1 MGKPAW
7 KQYQEDV
14 AEFYRS
20 LGLDAQVEEVIEGV
34 RGRHEIDIAVRG
46 RRAGM
51 EFLWV
56 VECKAWKSNIP
67 KEKVMALASIVDDV
81 GADRGLL
88 LSEKGFQ
95 AGAINAAHRSQVK
108 LTSLAEL
115 RVDANDEV
123 TAATLA
129 AMKRQAHGLLVKL
142 DDVVLTE
149 TTRNSRGASTRYF
162 TPKNWD
168 HDTYMRTLVTLTTIR
183 DSILRVEL
191 GVWPAPYAF
200 NNAGDRH
207 LVART
212 ADEFIEAAGGRIA
225 TIDELLRNAVVVPR
239 ESS

>member
-1 MGKPAW
+1 M
-7 KQYQEDV
+7 
-14 AEFYRS
+14 
-20 LGLDAQVEEVIEGV
+20 IEGV
-34 RGRHEIDIAVRG
+34 RGKHEIDVAVHG

-56 VECKAWKSNIP
+56 VECKAWKSNVP

-95 AGAINAAHRSQVK
+95 AGAISAAHRSQVK

-123 TAATLA
+123 TAAALA
-129 AMKRQAHGLLVKL
+129 SMKRQVHDLLAKL
-142 DDVVLTE
+142 DKVVQAE
-149 TTRNSRGASTRYF
+149 TTRHSHGGGTRYF
-162 TPKNWD
+162 IPTNWD
-168 HDTYMRTLVTLTTIR
+168 HDTYMRTFVTLTTIR

-200 NNAGDRH
+200 NDAGDRY

-212 ADEFIEAAGGRIA
+212 PDEFIDAAGERIA
-225 TIDELLRNAVVVPR
+225 TIDALLRNAIVVPR
-239 ESS
+239 EKRSTGER